1 MTPHERRMR
10 ELEAMRGLIT
20 ELEAFVASST
30 VGTVPA
36 TEVAEAFERHTG
48 WLPPESK
55 VLAQFQ
61 DLATRLR
68 QGPTR
73 TRGEGIRQLGMKLR
87 HRADEFARVVEA
99 REGKL
104 RPKRCRSGCAVRER
118 LGPRRQPPRAPRPD
132 PGSPPA

>member
-1 MTPHERRMR
+1 MATPHERRMR
-10 ELEAMRGLIT
+10 ELEAMRGLVSD
-20 ELEAFVASST
+20 LEGLVKSSN

-36 TEVAEAFERHTG
+36 TEVAVAFERHITK
-48 WLPPESK
+48 LPADSK

-73 TRGEGIRQLGMKLR
+73 TRVEGIRQIGMKLR

-99 REGKL
+99 RDAKL
-104 RPKRCRSGCAVRER
+104 RPKG
-118 LGPRRQPPRAPRPD
+118 
-132 PGSPPA
+132 

>member
-10 ELEAMRGLIT
+10 ELEAMRGLIA

-36 TEVAEAFERHTG
+36 TEVADAFERHTG
-48 WLPPESK
+48 GLPPESK

-73 TRGEGIRQLGMKLR
+73 TRVEGIRQIGMKLR

-99 REGKL
+99 RDAKL
-104 RPKRCRSGCAVRER
+104 RPKG
-118 LGPRRQPPRAPRPD
+118 
-132 PGSPPA
+132 